1 MIEAKIFQSG
11 NSQAIRLPKGYRI
24 DADSVHLNRI
34 GNLIVMIPKDDPWKS
49 FIEGVSEAE
58 DFPKTIKTII
68 RLSDV
73 LPCKCTI
80 LSDSSP
86 KFT

>member
-58 DFPKTIKTII
+58 DFPMIDNRKLKLKKVTMG
-68 RLSDV
+68 
-73 LPCKCTI
+73 
-80 LSDSSP
+80 
-86 KFT
+86 